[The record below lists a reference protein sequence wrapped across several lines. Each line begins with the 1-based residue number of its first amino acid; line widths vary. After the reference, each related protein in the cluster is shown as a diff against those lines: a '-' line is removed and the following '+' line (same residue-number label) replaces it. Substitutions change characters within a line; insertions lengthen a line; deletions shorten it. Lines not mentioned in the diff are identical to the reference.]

1 MKRTLILVVALST
14 LLAACGTSPTD
25 RAISGG
31 SIGGATFGSGIVIAG
46 ALGAAVPFGIIPAVI
61 LGAALGASAGLVTS
75 PAQVNLGAPPWHPG
89 S

>member
-1 MKRTLILVVALST
+1 MRYIALIVALST

-31 SIGGATFGSGIVIAG
+31 SLGGATFGSGIVIAG

-61 LGAALGASAGLVTS
+61 LGAAMGASVGVLTT
-75 PAQVNLGAPPWHPG
+75 PDQVNLGQVPWG
-89 S
+89 N